1 LCGGRN
7 LAGWDDDWSKRMCGT
22 GWGGT
27 TAGQLKSGQ
36 LTGWDSL
43 AVSESNITTKI

>member
-1 LCGGRN
+1 VGRR
-7 LAGWDDDWSKRMCGT
+7 LAKNVMNVT

-43 AVSESNITTKI
+43 AVSGSNITTKI

>member
-1 LCGGRN
+1 V
-7 LAGWDDDWSKRMCGT
+7 WT

-27 TAGQLKSGQ
+27 TARELESVQ

-43 AVSESNITTKI
+43 AVCGNNITTEKRMAVSVSSLKRGE